1 MQIAEGTVVAMDYAL
16 KDDEGTLL
24 DQSQP
29 DQPLTYLH
37 GHKNIIPGLE
47 SALAGKAAG
56 DTVEVR
62 VAPEDGY
69 GAPNPALEQ
78 VVPRDRFQGI
88 ESLEVGMQFQA
99 STDQGPV
106 SVRVVKVED
115 DDVTVDGNHPLAGK
129 HLNFNVMVQE
139 VRAATEEEI
148 AHGHI
153 HQGGGCCGGEGKGD
167 GECCNDEGKG
177 DGECCNDDK
186 EEKGGGCGCSH

>member
-16 KDDEGTLL
+16 KDDEGTVI

-29 DQPLTYLH
+29 EQPLTYLH
-37 GHKNIIPGLE
+37 GHRNIIPGLE
-47 SALAGKAAG
+47 AALEGKAAG
-56 DTVEVR
+56 ETVEVR

-69 GAPNPALEQ
+69 GEPNPALEQ

-99 STDQGPV
+99 STEQGPI

-115 DDVTVDGNHPLAGK
+115 EDVTVDGNHPLAGK
-129 HLNFNVMVQE
+129 HLNFNVTVQE

-153 HQGGGCCGGEGKGD
+153 HQGGGCCGGEGKG
-167 GECCNDEGKG
+167 E
-177 DGECCNDDK
+177 GECCNDDK
-186 EEKGGGCGCSH
+186 DEKGGSCCSQ